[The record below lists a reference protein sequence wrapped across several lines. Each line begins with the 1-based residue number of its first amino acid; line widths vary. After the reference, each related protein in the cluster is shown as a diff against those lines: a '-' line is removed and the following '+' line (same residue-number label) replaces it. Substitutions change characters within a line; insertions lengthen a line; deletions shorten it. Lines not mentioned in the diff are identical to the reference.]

1 MMYSP
6 ICKYATAV
14 NRSDK
19 TTAWTLIMTAALIVT
34 ATLSSCK
41 KEPAPREEQI
51 NKDVSYG
58 ESGQQ
63 KMDIYLPEGR
73 TRASTK
79 TVVFIHGG
87 GWVEGNKSE
96 MSPYVDT
103 LRKLMPDFAVVNI
116 NYRLAYNNS
125 VNLFPTQEND
135 VKSAIEYYLNHAE
148 EYMVSD
154 DLVLLGASAGGHL
167 AMLHAY
173 KNDPE
178 GHVRAVVD
186 FFGPYDLAALWN
198 YGIVQQLILYGAT
211 GAFLA
216 DNPSLYASSSPS
228 EYISGDSPPTIA
240 LQGGADPLVP
250 PSQTSQLIAGLDA
263 AGVVNQ
269 LVYYPGEGHGWT
281 GANMVDSFRK
291 IVTFISDHTK

>member
-1 MMYSP
+1 M
-6 ICKYATAV
+6 K
-14 NRSDK
+14 RSEK
-19 TTAWTLIMTAALIVT
+19 TTTRTLLISAMLIIAAILF
-34 ATLSSCK
+34 SCK
-41 KEPAPREEQI
+41 KEPSASEAKI
-51 NKDVSYG
+51 MKDISYG
-58 ESGQQ
+58 ESVQQ
-63 KMDIYLPEGR
+63 KMDLYLPDDRSE
-73 TRASTK
+73 ASTT

-87 GWVEGNKSE
+87 GWVEGDKSD
-96 MSPYVDT
+96 MNPYVDT
-103 LRKLMPDFAVVNI
+103 LRKLMPGYAVLNI

-135 VKSAIEYYLNHAE
+135 VKSAIEYYLTHADD
-148 EYMVSD
+148 YMVSD
-154 DLVLLGASAGGHL
+154 NLVLLGASAGGHL

-173 KNDPE
+173 KNDPD

-186 FFGPYDLAALWN
+186 FFGPFDLAALWN
-198 YGIVQQLILYGAT
+198 NGIVQQLILYGAT
-211 GAFLA
+211 GALLA

-228 EYISGDSPPTIA
+228 EYVTGRTPPTIA

-250 PSQTSQLIAGLDA
+250 PSQTSQLIAALDD
-263 AGVVNQ
+263 AGVANQ

>member
-1 MMYSP
+1 M
-6 ICKYATAV
+6 K
-14 NRSDK
+14 RSEN
-19 TTAWTLIMTAALIVT
+19 TTARTLVMTALVILT
-34 ATLSSCK
+34 GMFLSCK
-41 KEPAPREEQI
+41 KEPASGEAKI
-51 NKDVSYG
+51 IMNISYG
-58 ESGQQ
+58 EDVRQ

-73 TRASTK
+73 NLASTI

-87 GWVEGNKSE
+87 GWVEGDKSE
-96 MSPYVDT
+96 MNSYVDT
-103 LRKLMPDFAVVNI
+103 LRKLMPGYAVVNI

-135 VKSAIEYYLNHAE
+135 VKSAIEHYLSRAE
-148 EYMVSD
+148 EYLVSK

-173 KNDPE
+173 KNDPD

-186 FFGPYDLAALWN
+186 FFGPFDLAALWDN
-198 YGIVQQLILYGAT
+198 GIIQQLILYGAT
-211 GAFLA
+211 GAFPA
-216 DNPSLYASSSPS
+216 DNPALYSSSSPS
-228 EYISGDSPPTIA
+228 EYVTGSTPPTIA

-250 PSQTSQLIAGLDA
+250 PSQTSQLIAALDD
-263 AGVVNQ
+263 AGVANQ

-291 IVTFISDHTK
+291 IVTFISDHTR

>member
-1 MMYSP
+1 MKRSEK
-6 ICKYATAV
+6 ITA
-14 NRSDK
+14 R
-19 TTAWTLIMTAALIVT
+19 TLLTAGFILTVI
-34 ATLSSCK
+34 LSSCK
-41 KEPAPREEQI
+41 KEPVAPEEQVI
-51 NKDVSYG
+51 KDVSYG
-58 ESGQQ
+58 ESVQQ
-63 KMDIYLPEGR
+63 KMDIYLPEDR
-73 TRASTK
+73 TSASTK

-87 GWVEGNKSE
+87 GWVEGDKSE
-96 MSPYVDT
+96 MNPYVDT
-103 LRKLMPDFAVVNI
+103 LRKLMPAYAVVNI
-116 NYRLAYNNS
+116 NYRLAWNNS

-135 VKSAIEYYLNHAE
+135 VKNAIEYYLNHSG

-178 GHVRAVVD
+178 GNVRAVVD
-186 FFGPYDLAALWN
+186 FFGPYDLVSLWN
-198 YGIVQQLILYGAT
+198 YGIIQQLILYGAT
-211 GAFLA
+211 GVSPA

-228 EYISGDSPPTIA
+228 EYITAGSPPTIA
-240 LQGGADPLVP
+240 LQGGTDPLVP

-263 AGVVNQ
+263 AGVINQ

>member
-1 MMYSP
+1 MMYSW
-6 ICKYATAV
+6 IWNYITDMKRSEKITTRTLLTAGLIL
-14 NRSDK
+14 
-19 TTAWTLIMTAALIVT
+19 TAI
-34 ATLSSCK
+34 LSSCK
-41 KEPAPREEQI
+41 KEPAATEEQI
-51 NKDVSYG
+51 TKDVSYG

-63 KMDIYLPEGR
+63 KMDVYLPDNR
-73 TRASTK
+73 SRATTK

-87 GWVEGNKSE
+87 GWVEGDKSE
-96 MSPYVDT
+96 MNQYVDT
-103 LRKLMPDFAVVNI
+103 LRKLMPGYAVVNM

-125 VNLFPTQEND
+125 VNVFPTQEND
-135 VKSAIEYYLNHAE
+135 VKSAIEYYLTHAE

-186 FFGPYDLAALWN
+186 FFGPYDLPSLWN
-198 YGIVQQLILYGAT
+198 YGIIQQLILYGAT
-211 GAFLA
+211 GVFLA

-228 EYISGDSPPTIA
+228 EYITAGSPPTIA

-250 PSQTSQLIAGLDA
+250 PSQTSQLIAALDA
-263 AGVVNQ
+263 AGVINQ
-269 LVYYPGEGHGWT
+269 LVYYSGEGHGWT

-291 IVTFISDHTK
+291 IVTFITAQTD

>member
-1 MMYSP
+1 M
-6 ICKYATAV
+6 K
-14 NRSDK
+14 RSE
-19 TTAWTLIMTAALIVT
+19 TTKVSTLLMTAALIVT
-34 ATLSSCK
+34 VILSSCK
-41 KEPAPREEQI
+41 KEPAASEEQI
-51 NKDVSYG
+51 IKDVSYG
-58 ESGQQ
+58 ESAQQ
-63 KMDIYLPEGR
+63 RMDIYLPVDR
-73 TRASTK
+73 TRTSTK
-79 TVVFIHGG
+79 TIIVIHGG
-87 GWVEGNKSE
+87 GWVEGDKAE
-96 MSPYVDT
+96 MNQYVDT
-103 LRKLMPDFAVVNI
+103 LRKLMPGYAIVNM

-125 VNLFPTQEND
+125 VNLFPAQEND
-135 VKSAIEYYLNHAE
+135 VKSAIEYYLDHAE

-178 GHVRAVVD
+178 EHVRAVVD
-186 FFGPYDLAALWN
+186 FFGPFDLAALWN
-198 YGIVQQLILYGAT
+198 YGIIQQLILYGAT
-211 GAFLA
+211 GAFLV

-228 EYISGDSPPTIA
+228 GYITSGSPPTIA

-263 AGVVNQ
+263 AGVTNQ

-291 IVTFISDHTK
+291 IVRFISDNTK

>member
-1 MMYSP
+1 M
-6 ICKYATAV
+6 K
-14 NRSDK
+14 RSDK
-19 TTAWTLIMTAALIVT
+19 TTIRTLLISAMLIIAAILF
-34 ATLSSCK
+34 SCK
-41 KEPAPREEQI
+41 KEPSASEAKI
-51 NKDVSYG
+51 MKDISYG
-58 ESGQQ
+58 ESVQQ
-63 KMDIYLPEGR
+63 KMDLYLPVDRSE
-73 TRASTK
+73 ASTT

-87 GWVEGNKSE
+87 GWVEGDKSD
-96 MSPYVDT
+96 MNPYVDT
-103 LRKLMPDFAVVNI
+103 LRKLMPGYAVLNI

-135 VKSAIEYYLNHAE
+135 VKSAIEYYLTHADD
-148 EYMVSD
+148 YMVSD
-154 DLVLLGASAGGHL
+154 NLVLLGASAGGHL

-173 KNDPE
+173 KNDPN

-186 FFGPYDLAALWN
+186 FFGPFDLASLWN
-198 YGIVQQLILYGAT
+198 NGIVQQLILYGAT
-211 GAFLA
+211 GSLLA

-228 EYISGDSPPTIA
+228 EYVTGSAPPTIA

-250 PSQTSQLIAGLDA
+250 PSQTSQLIAALDD
-263 AGVVNQ
+263 AGVTNQ

>member
-1 MMYSP
+1 
-6 ICKYATAV
+6 
-14 NRSDK
+14 
-19 TTAWTLIMTAALIVT
+19 MTAGIILTVI
-34 ATLSSCK
+34 LSSCK
-41 KEPAPREEQI
+41 KEPASREELI
-51 NKDVSYG
+51 IKDVSYG
-58 ESGQQ
+58 ESVQQ
-63 KMDIYLPEGR
+63 KMDIYLPDDR
-73 TRASTK
+73 ASASTK

-87 GWVEGNKSE
+87 GWVEGDKSE
-96 MSPYVDT
+96 MNPYVDT
-103 LRKLMPDFAVVNI
+103 LRKLMPGYAVVNM
-116 NYRLAYNNS
+116 NYRLAWNNS

-148 EYMVSD
+148 EYVVSD

-173 KNDPE
+173 KNDPD
-178 GHVRAVVD
+178 GHIRAVVD
-186 FFGPYDLAALWN
+186 FFGPYDLASLWN
-198 YGIVQQLILYGAT
+198 YGIIQQLILYGAT
-211 GAFLA
+211 GVFLA

-228 EYISGDSPPTIA
+228 QYITGGSPPTIA

-263 AGVVNQ
+263 AGVINQ

-291 IVTFISDHTK
+291 IVKFISDHTH

>member
-1 MMYSP
+1 M
-6 ICKYATAV
+6 K
-14 NRSDK
+14 RSEK
-19 TTAWTLIMTAALIVT
+19 TTTRTLLISAMLIIAAI
-34 ATLSSCK
+34 LSSCK
-41 KEPAPREEQI
+41 KEPSASEAKI
-51 NKDVSYG
+51 MKDISYG
-58 ESGQQ
+58 ESVQQ
-63 KMDIYLPEGR
+63 KMDIYLPDER
-73 TRASTK
+73 SVVTTR

-87 GWVEGNKSE
+87 GWVEGDKSD
-96 MSPYVDT
+96 MNPYVDT
-103 LRKLMPDFAVVNI
+103 LRKLMPGYAVINL

-125 VNLFPTQEND
+125 VNVFPTQEND
-135 VKSAIEYYLNHAE
+135 VKSAIGYYLSHAD
-148 EYMVSD
+148 EYKVSG

-173 KNDPE
+173 KNDPD

-186 FFGPYDLAALWN
+186 FFGPFDLAALWN
-198 YGIVQQLILYGAT
+198 NGIVQQLILYGAT
-211 GAFLA
+211 GALLT

-228 EYISGDSPPTIA
+228 EYITGSTPPTIA

-250 PSQTSQLIAGLDA
+250 PSQTSQLIAALDD
-263 AGVVNQ
+263 AGVANQ

>member
-1 MMYSP
+1 M
-6 ICKYATAV
+6 K
-14 NRSDK
+14 RSDK
-19 TTAWTLIMTAALIVT
+19 TTIRTLLISAMLIIAAILF
-34 ATLSSCK
+34 SCK
-41 KEPAPREEQI
+41 KEPSASEAKI
-51 NKDVSYG
+51 MKDISYG
-58 ESGQQ
+58 ESVQQ
-63 KMDIYLPEGR
+63 KMDLYLPVDRSE
-73 TRASTK
+73 ASTT

-87 GWVEGNKSE
+87 GWVEGDKSD
-96 MSPYVDT
+96 MNPYVDT
-103 LRKLMPDFAVVNI
+103 LRKLMPGYAVLNI

-135 VKSAIEYYLNHAE
+135 VKSAIEYYLTHADD
-148 EYMVSD
+148 YMVSGN
-154 DLVLLGASAGGHL
+154 LVLLGASAGGHL

-173 KNDPE
+173 KNDPD

-186 FFGPYDLAALWN
+186 FFGPVDLASLWN
-198 YGIVQQLILYGAT
+198 NGIVQQLILYGAT
-211 GAFLA
+211 GSLLA

-228 EYISGDSPPTIA
+228 EYVTGTTPPTIA

-250 PSQTSQLIAGLDA
+250 PSQTSQLIAALDD
-263 AGVVNQ
+263 AGVENQ